1 MSGRPKSPLPGAEGA
16 DASLLVRLA
25 HVNRRDALLLAAFAA
40 LRPAR
45 VVAAPTPA
53 LPFAM
58 TEVAPGIHVRQGV
71 HEDATVA
78 NQDGIANI
86 GFIVGDAA
94 VAVIDPGGSR
104 ADGERLRASIRSRTG
119 VPIRYV
125 VMTHLHPDHV
135 FGAGSFAAD
144 KPVFVGHARMEGML
158 VQRGEFYRN
167 SLADL
172 LGIDEAG
179 DYAKPNLFIAA
190 DAALDLGGRSLRVH
204 AHPTAHTDNDLS
216 ILDEATGTLWLGDL
230 LFVDRVPALDGSIL
244 GWLAQTK
251 ALRAS
256 PARRAVP
263 GHGPPAVPWPDAA
276 AAQERYLG
284 GVVRDI
290 RAMIARGGDIEQA
303 VAAVG
308 LAERDRWL
316 LFDDYNGRNV
326 TSAYKE
332 LEWE

>member
-1 MSGRPKSPLPGAEGA
+1 
-16 DASLLVRLA
+16 
-25 HVNRRDALLLAAFAA
+25 VNRRDALLLAAFAA

-45 VVAAPTPA
+45 AMSAPVPV
-53 LPFAM
+53 LPFTM

-71 HEDATVA
+71 HEEATVE

-86 GFIVGDAA
+86 GFIVGGAA
-94 VAVIDPGGSR
+94 VAVMDPGGSR
-104 ADGERLRASIRSRTG
+104 ADGERLRASIRSRTDLP
-119 VPIRYV
+119 VRYV

-135 FGAGSFAAD
+135 FGAGAFAAD
-144 KPVFVGHARMEGML
+144 KPVFVGHARMAGML

-167 SLADL
+167 GLADV
-172 LGIDEAG
+172 LGIEEAG
-179 DYAKPNLFIAA
+179 DYAKPNLFIE
-190 DAALDLGGRSLRVH
+190 DTGTLDLGGRTLQLR

-216 ILDEATGTLWLGDL
+216 ILDETTGTLWMGDL

-256 PARRAVP
+256 PATHAVP
-263 GHGPPAVPWPDAA
+263 GHGPAIVSWPEAA
-276 AAQERYLG
+276 GPQERYLG
-284 GVVRDI
+284 GLVRDI
-290 RAMIARGGDIEQA
+290 RAIISHGGDIEQA
-303 VAAVG
+303 VATVG
-308 LAERDRWL
+308 LAERKRWV

-326 TSAYKE
+326 TSAFKE

>member
-1 MSGRPKSPLPGAEGA
+1 M
-16 DASLLVRLA
+16 
-25 HVNRRDALLLAAFAA
+25 NRRDALLLATFAA

-45 VVAAPTPA
+45 VLAAPVPV

-58 TEVAPGIHVRQGV
+58 MEVAPGIHVRPGV
-71 HEDATVA
+71 HEDATVE

-86 GFIVGDAA
+86 GFIVGNTA
-94 VAVIDPGGSR
+94 VAVMDPGGSR
-104 ADGERLRASIRSRTG
+104 ADGERLRASIRQRTG
-119 VPIRYV
+119 LPIRYV
-125 VMTHLHPDHV
+125 VMTHMHPDHV
-135 FGAGSFAAD
+135 FGAIAFAED

-172 LGIDEAG
+172 LGIEEAG
-179 DYAKPNLFIAA
+179 DYAKPNLFVA
-190 DAALDLGGRSLRVH
+190 DDATLDLGGRSLRLH

-244 GWLAQTK
+244 GWLGQTT

-256 PARRAVP
+256 PAMHAVP
-263 GHGPPAVPWPDAA
+263 GHGPALVEWPSAA

-284 GVVRDI
+284 GIVRDI
-290 RAMIARGGDIEQA
+290 RAIIAHGGDIEQA
-303 VAAVG
+303 VATVG
-308 LAERDRWL
+308 LAERDHWL

-326 TSAYKE
+326 TSAFKE

>member
-1 MSGRPKSPLPGAEGA
+1 LGEGT
-16 DASLLVRLA
+16 RK
-25 HVNRRDALLLAAFAA
+25 HPQMNRRDALLLAAFTA
-40 LRPAR
+40 LRPTRALP
-45 VVAAPTPA
+45 APTP
-53 LPFAM
+53 LSPFDM
-58 TEVAPGIHVRQGV
+58 TDVAPGIHVRQGV
-71 HEDATVA
+71 HEDATAA

-104 ADGERLRASIRSRTG
+104 ADGDRLRASIRSRTDL
-119 VPIRYV
+119 PIRYV

-179 DYAKPNLFIAA
+179 DYAKPNLFVA
-190 DAALDLGGRSLRVH
+190 DDATLDLGGRSLHVH

-216 ILDEATGTLWLGDL
+216 ILDAATGTLWIGDL

-244 GWLAQTK
+244 GWLAQTG

-256 PARRAVP
+256 PATRAVP
-263 GHGPPAVPWPDAA
+263 GHGPAVVPWPGAA
-276 AAQERYLG
+276 MAQERYLT

-290 RAMIARGGDIEQA
+290 RAIIARGGDIEQA
-303 VAAVG
+303 VATVG
-308 LAERDRWL
+308 LPERDRWL